1 MYDKLLN
8 ILEALYVLLRHVYDL
23 AIEKKQ
29 VLINADNEQLVKI
42 IRLEEEH
49 MLKINKLEQERNF
62 VLQEMT
68 QNNLVGSPLKNLSE
82 IKVWAETNNLI
93 RMQGLTTKLLEL
105 SKQLKDANET
115 NGYLLKQAINVVTYS
130 VNRMTQA
137 QAAPVYGQHT
147 GSGKVQQQ
155 TTNTK
160 KVFDYKA

>member
-29 VLINADNEQLVKI
+29 VLINADNEQLAKI

-49 MLKINKLEQERNF
+49 MLKINKLEQERNR

-68 QNNLVGSPLKNLSE
+68 QHNLVSSPLSSLSE
-82 IKVWAETNNLI
+82 IKIWAETNNLV
-93 RMQGLTTKLLEL
+93 RMQDLTTKLLEL

>member
-1 MYDKLLN
+1 MYEKLLGV
-8 ILEALYVLLRHVYDL
+8 LEELYILLRHIYDL
-23 AIEKKQ
+23 AVEKKQ
-29 VLINADNEQLVKI
+29 VLINADNEQLTKI
-42 IRLEEEH
+42 MRLEEEH
-49 MLKINKLEQERNF
+49 MLKINRLEQERNRII
-62 VLQEMT
+62 QEM
-68 QNNLVGSPLKNLSE
+68 VRDKVVSSPLKNLSE
-82 IKVWAETNNLI
+82 IRVWAEANSLVRLQNLTE
-93 RMQGLTTKLLEL
+93 RLLEL